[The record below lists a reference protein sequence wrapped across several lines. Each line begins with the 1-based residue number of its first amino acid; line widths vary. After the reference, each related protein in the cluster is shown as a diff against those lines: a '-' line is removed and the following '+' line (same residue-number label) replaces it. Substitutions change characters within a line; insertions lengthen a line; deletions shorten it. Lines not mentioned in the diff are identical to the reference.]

1 MTRLVLL
8 LLGCSVIWCAG
19 PASTSTSDLVE
30 PPSQMRSLIERYN
43 TDRAALLRAYQVDS
57 PARRERMRTHYGEW
71 LDRLA
76 ALDFD
81 RFSQDDRVDYIL
93 LRKDL
98 QSQQKQMELEA
109 KRQSESARLYP
120 FANGIFDLEDARR
133 RVDPVDGRKTA
144 ATFHALAQQVATLRK
159 HAEAD
164 LRSGNANKKAA
175 AIASAEIQK
184 LRAVLQRW
192 FSYYNGYDPM
202 FTWWVPE
209 SYQAADTA
217 LQGYASF
224 LRERVAGLPP
234 AEMTPAAGGVAGGRR
249 GGQGGPGTSGAP
261 PVAPDIRSDSAED
274 IVGEPIGREA
284 LVAALADEMIAYTP
298 EELIGIANQEFA
310 WCENEMKK
318 ASREMDFGDDWKKA
332 LEKVKSL
339 HVEPGQ
345 QPKLIYDLAVEAI
358 EFLDK
363 HDLITIPQL
372 ARETWRMEMMSP
384 QRQLV
389 NPFFTGGETISISY
403 PVNTMNYEQKQMSMR
418 GNNVHFARAT
428 VFHELIPGHHLTGF
442 MGQRYRPYRR
452 LFSTPFFNE
461 GWALYW
467 ELLLWDMKFPKTPE
481 NRVGALFWRMH
492 RCARIIFSLSF
503 HLGKMTPQ
511 QAVDFLVNRLGHE
524 RDNAIAEVRR
534 SFNGTYPP
542 LYQAAYLLGGIE
554 LMALHKELVS
564 SGKMTN
570 RQFHDAILKGNSMP
584 IEMIRVSLTNQKV
597 TRDYSPSWKFYGN
610 VTPASGP

>member
-1 MTRLVLL
+1 
-8 LLGCSVIWCAG
+8 
-19 PASTSTSDLVE
+19 
-30 PPSQMRSLIERYN
+30 
-43 TDRAALLRAYQVDS
+43 
-57 PARRERMRTHYGEW
+57 
-71 LDRLA
+71 
-76 ALDFD
+76 
-81 RFSQDDRVDYIL
+81 
-93 LRKDL
+93 
-98 QSQQKQMELEA
+98 
-109 KRQSESARLYP
+109 
-120 FANGIFDLEDARR
+120 
-133 RVDPVDGRKTA
+133 
-144 ATFHALAQQVATLRK
+144 
-159 HAEAD
+159 
-164 LRSGNANKKAA
+164 
-175 AIASAEIQK
+175 
-184 LRAVLQRW
+184 
-192 FSYYNGYDPM
+192 
-202 FTWWVPE
+202 
-209 SYQAADTA
+209 
-217 LQGYASF
+217 
-224 LRERVAGLPP
+224 
-234 AEMTPAAGGVAGGRR
+234 
-249 GGQGGPGTSGAP
+249 
-261 PVAPDIRSDSAED
+261 
-274 IVGEPIGREA
+274 
-284 LVAALADEMIAYTP
+284 MIAYTP